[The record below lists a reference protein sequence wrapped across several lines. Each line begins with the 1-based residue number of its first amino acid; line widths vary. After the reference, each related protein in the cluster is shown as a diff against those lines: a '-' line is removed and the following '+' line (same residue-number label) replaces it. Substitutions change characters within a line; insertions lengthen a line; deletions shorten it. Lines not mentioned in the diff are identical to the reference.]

1 MPCFIQVYLHNFF
14 LLKGCCHEIG
24 CSCKLPEVTM
34 TVYLQVDVA
43 CRVLYKRH
51 VKKGHWQSFLL
62 QVFLESF
69 LLQVPSLKI
78 KKIKSCKARQG
89 QIHEIKIGA
98 GCEDEVIFYLEP
110 MVDFRCKSM
119 GVYFPFLPP
128 FSFLLSSSLPRFHH
142 SWLKIVWGLRRL
154 SSHARSASASSLSHS
169 SSMIHGV

>member
-1 MPCFIQVYLHNFF
+1 L
-14 LLKGCCHEIG
+14 
-24 CSCKLPEVTM
+24 
-34 TVYLQVDVA
+34 
-43 CRVLYKRH
+43 
-51 VKKGHWQSFLL
+51 LL
-62 QVFLESF
+62 QVAGGDDDCISSSRCGLQSTLQTTREEGSLAIFPATSFFLESF

-142 SWLKIVWGLRRL
+142 SWLKIVRGLRGL

-169 SSMIHGV
+169 SSMVSKN